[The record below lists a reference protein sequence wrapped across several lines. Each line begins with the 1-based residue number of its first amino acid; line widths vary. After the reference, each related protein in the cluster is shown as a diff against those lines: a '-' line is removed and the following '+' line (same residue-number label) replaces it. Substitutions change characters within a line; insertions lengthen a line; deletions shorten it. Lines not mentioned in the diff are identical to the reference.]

1 MIYFIATSSVFNN
14 SPIRQFQYTTAI
26 SKLKLLLSSFPADYR
41 LIIVENNG
49 NRHTFLN
56 ELHDTVFYT
65 YNNFLNVSNKG
76 IKELQDVFDCIQHF
90 NIQDDDFI
98 VKLTARYILH
108 DDTPFLEAVK
118 NLHQS
123 MDCIIRY
130 GSCFGTSTHKIDD
143 CITGLIGMRCFYLK
157 LIQFPLEHECG
168 RETYGFP
175 YDPFPRFVKLYFIRD
190 HL

>member
-65 YNNFLNVSNKG
+65 YNNFLY
-76 IKELQDVFDCIQHF
+76 QRR
-90 NIQDDDFI
+90 FI
-98 VKLTARYILH
+98 IA
-108 DDTPFLEAVK
+108 P
-118 NLHQS
+118 
-123 MDCIIRY
+123 IRCDY
-130 GSCFGTSTHKIDD
+130 KFSGQ
-143 CITGLIGMRCFYLK
+143 YLK
-157 LIQFPLEHECG
+157 INPHMV
-168 RETYGFP
+168 R
-175 YDPFPRFVKLYFIRD
+175 I
-190 HL
+190 